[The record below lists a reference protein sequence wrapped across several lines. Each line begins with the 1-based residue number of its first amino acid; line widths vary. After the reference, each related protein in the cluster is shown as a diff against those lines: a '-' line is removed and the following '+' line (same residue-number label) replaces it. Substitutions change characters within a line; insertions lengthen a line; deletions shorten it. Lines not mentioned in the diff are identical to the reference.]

1 MSANYDVIVIFL
13 IYDQFFKFSLVSIF
27 YLTKTENRNKNLQH
41 SFHTVA
47 LSKGTTF
54 DQMC

>member
-13 IYDQFFKFSLVSIF
+13 IYDQFFKLSFVSIF
-27 YLTKTENRNKNLQH
+27 YLTKTENRIKNLQH